1 MLNGM
6 ALLNLPMMPAQAGQ
20 AKITQSSTDE
30 AGFEQLLALLES
42 ALESDTENP
51 AIVAEQLLQ
60 FQAQVDPDQFNDEQR
75 QAVAAWVD
83 GLIGQPSVQ
92 SDASLATVQQAR
104 EWLSV
109 AQVPI
114 SREPVVGSIPV
125 NSGEAA
131 RTAMSQLPNAEAL
144 YTGPLVT
151 PERDEAALADNGRVL
166 SKDHTA
172 ISPSLNVTERALFQ
186 LQPAADT
193 PVNTPIA
200 VKAEP
205 AALIENRAVNI
216 QQPTVDAV
224 RNTPLRL
231 TGDDAEWGTQLN
243 QRLVT
248 LVGDKVKEARIRLD
262 PPELGQLGIKV
273 VVEDNHLKI
282 RFATAVPHVR
292 DMIEGQADRL
302 RAAFDGAG
310 FARVDVDV
318 RQNSGGRDGGHERP
332 SGDMLSQHERFS
344 ESEPVELSMT
354 PVSVESLAALD
365 VFA

>member
-6 ALLNLPMMPAQAGQ
+6 ALLNLPMMPSKAGQ
-20 AKITQSSTDE
+20 EQMAQPSTDE

-42 ALESDTENP
+42 ALEEDTENP
-51 AIVAEQLLQ
+51 AIVTDQLLQ
-60 FQAQVDPDQFNDEQR
+60 LQTQIDPDQFNDEQR

-92 SDASLATVQQAR
+92 SDVALATVQQAR

-109 AQVPI
+109 MQVPM
-114 SREPVVGSIPV
+114 SREPVTASIPV

-144 YTGPLVT
+144 YTGLVAT
-151 PERDEAALADNGRVL
+151 PDRDEPALSEHGRTL

-172 ISPSLNVTERALFQ
+172 ISPSLNVTERALLQ
-186 LQPAADT
+186 LQPTTDT
-193 PVNTPIA
+193 PVNTSIA

-205 AALIENRAVNI
+205 ATQVENRGINV
-216 QQPTVDAV
+216 QPSTVDVA
-224 RNTPLRL
+224 RNTPLSL
-231 TGDDAEWGTQLN
+231 TGEEAEWGPQLN

-332 SGDMLSQHERFS
+332 SGEMLSQHERFV
-344 ESEPVELSMT
+344 EPEPVELSMT

>member
-6 ALLNLPMMPAQAGQ
+6 ALLNLPMMPSKAGQ
-20 AKITQSSTDE
+20 EQMAQPSTDE

-42 ALESDTENP
+42 ALENDTENP
-51 AIVAEQLLQ
+51 VIVTDQLLQ
-60 FQAQVDPDQFNDEQR
+60 LQPQVDPDQFNDEQR

-83 GLIGQPSVQ
+83 GLIGQQSVK
-92 SDASLATVQQAR
+92 SDAPRVTVQQAR
-104 EWLSV
+104 EWFSEM
-109 AQVPI
+109 QVPQ
-114 SREPVVGSIPV
+114 SREPVAASIPV
-125 NSGEAA
+125 NSGDAA
-131 RTAMSQLPNAEAL
+131 RTAISQLPNAEAL
-144 YTGPLVT
+144 YTGSVVT
-151 PERDEAALADNGRVL
+151 PDRDETALAEHGRAL

-172 ISPSLNVTERALFQ
+172 VSPSLNVTERALFQ
-186 LQPAADT
+186 LQPTADT
-193 PVNTPIA
+193 PVNTSIA
-200 VKAEP
+200 VKAE
-205 AALIENRAVNI
+205 AATLAENRGVNV
-216 QQPTVDAV
+216 QPSTVDPA
-224 RNTPLRL
+224 RNAPLRL
-231 TGDDAEWGTQLN
+231 TGDEAEWGAQLN

-262 PPELGQLGIKV
+262 PPELGQLGVKV

-332 SGDMLSQHERFS
+332 SGEMLSHHERFA
-344 ESEPVELSMT
+344 EPEPVELPMT